1 MKELIGIRERNT
13 RDTCERAKTT
23 AFWFT
28 GLTVKRDTG
37 WHGMCLRGY
46 DDTEGSCIMHQP
58 DTPKADNLTNRF
70 EDVDELILCN
80 RGEKGRVFV
89 GRDL

>member
-1 MKELIGIRERNT
+1 
-13 RDTCERAKTT
+13 
-23 AFWFT
+23 
-28 GLTVKRDTG
+28 
-37 WHGMCLRGY
+37 MCLRGY

-70 EDVDELILCN
+70 EDVDALILCN

-89 GRDL
+89 GRNL